1 MSKPNI
7 IWLMADQ
14 LRADMIGCNGDENV
28 RTPNIDA
35 LACEGINFTRSVSG
49 YPLCCPARGA
59 MLTGLY
65 PHKGSLGHEYRL
77 DPSLKTLA
85 NVFGENGYHTAY
97 IGKWH
102 LDGWREKFN
111 RAAFHIVPRERRG
124 GFDYWMGYE
133 NNNSQYD
140 CYVHGGG
147 EGCGEIPPTKLEGYE
162 TDCLTD
168 IFLDH
173 LKTIPDNKPFFAVL
187 SVQPPHN
194 PYVAPERN
202 RNYPPESI
210 KLCPNV
216 PPDIPPYTEYVAY
229 TRENLSNAYAMIE
242 NYDENIGRVVSYLKE
257 RGIYDNTYI
266 MFFSDHGD
274 THGSHGIER
283 KTNPLEESIRVPFII
298 GGRKCS
304 EKVGVKLPHLLA
316 SIDIGP
322 TSLGLCGIEPPAEWE
337 GFDYS
342 PICRNPESDIDCPTS
357 AYLQNIIPEHHARSV
372 ELPWRGVVTA
382 DGWKYVTFEN
392 IPWMLY
398 NLNDD
403 PYEFR
408 NLAHSGLEKKKRAE
422 LGRLLDEWI
431 ERTGDRFSTAKMDKK
446 GNLTE
451 NSRDVF
457 GYPMTEEEQMECL
470 ESEWKEPEISEQ

>member
-1 MSKPNI
+1 MKKPNI

-14 LRADMIGCNGDENV
+14 LRADMISCNGDENV

-35 LACEGINFTRSVSG
+35 LAEGGINFNRSVST

-65 PHKGSLGHEYRL
+65 PNKGSLGHEYRL
-77 DPSLKTLA
+77 DPSIRTLA
-85 NVFGENGYHTAY
+85 NIYSEQGYHTAY
-97 IGKWH
+97 VGKWH
-102 LDGWREKFN
+102 LDGWCEKLN
-111 RAAFHIVPRERRG
+111 RSAFHIVPRERRG

-140 CYVHGGG
+140 CYVHGGDA
-147 EGCGEIPPTKLEGYE
+147 ESEIPPTKLEGYE

-173 LKTIPDNKPFFAVL
+173 LRSIPEDKPFFAVL

-202 RNYPPESI
+202 QNYPPESI
-210 KLCPNV
+210 KLRPNV
-216 PPDIPPYTEYVAY
+216 PPEIPPYTEYINY

-242 NYDENIGRVVSYLKE
+242 NYDENIGRIVSCLKE
-257 RGIYDNTYI
+257 RGLYDNTYI

-298 GGRKCS
+298 GGKRCS
-304 EKVGVKLPHLLA
+304 DNVGVKLPHLL
-316 SIDIGP
+316 SSVDIAP
-322 TSLGLCGIEPPAEWE
+322 TSLGLCGIEVPEDFE

-342 PICRNPESDIDCPTS
+342 PFCRDPECHMPCPTS
-357 AYLQNIIPEHHARSV
+357 AYIQNIIPEHHARSV

-392 IPWMLY
+392 IPWMLF

-408 NLAHSGLEKKKRAE
+408 NLAHSGLEKKKRGE

-431 ERTGDRFSTAKMDKK
+431 ERTGDRFSTPKMDKK
-446 GNLTE
+446 GNLIE
-451 NSRDVF
+451 NSRDIF
-457 GYPMTEEEQMECL
+457 GYPMSEEEQKACL
-470 ESEWKEPEISEQ
+470 DSEYCPPKE